1 MATRSLSKPLGTV
14 PSMLDEFF
22 KPWSEWFDD
31 GGLMRRVIT
40 MPAVNITEDKDNY
53 IVSVAAPG
61 LKKEDF
67 NINIDGNMLSIT
79 AEKEEQKEEK
89 EERFTR
95 REYNYSSFA
104 RSFGIPDDV
113 NREAIDA
120 NYENGVLKLLLPKK
134 EETKKAQVMK
144 HINVK

>member
-1 MATRSLSKPLGTV
+1 MATRSLSKPLATV

-31 GGLMRRVIT
+31 GGLLRRVIT

-79 AEKEEQKEEK
+79 AEKEEKKEEK

-104 RSFGIPDDV
+104 RSFAIPEDV